1 MVWDLEKFSLIF
13 SSLAFVTYVN
23 FLHPKPS
30 FIAPLYILLLL
41 SLSLVFLYP
50 SKQVLSSFT
59 QFKGNNSCLFISG
72 VKFLRFLI
80 VRCTHLTY

>member
-1 MVWDLEKFSLIF
+1 MVWDLEKFTSLIF
-13 SSLAFVTYVN
+13 SSLSFVTYVN
-23 FLHPKPS
+23 FLNPKPS

-59 QFKGNNSCLFISG
+59 QFKG
-72 VKFLRFLI
+72 KFNLHVAKRAQRL
-80 VRCTHLTY
+80 